1 MRGSKGPRDATS
13 QPLPCAEA
21 ALGLAVCRKTS
32 HKTSLN
38 ESLSR
43 SRMGAA
49 AVEFQLVCSKLCAPC
64 PTSAFFVSLEVFFE
78 CSGTVQGSDK
88 TLQDH
93 LCSKHV
99 GLF

>member
-49 AVEFQLVCSKLCAPC
+49 AVEFQLVC
-64 PTSAFFVSLEVFFE
+64 
-78 CSGTVQGSDK
+78 
-88 TLQDH
+88 
-93 LCSKHV
+93 
-99 GLF
+99 